1 MAFIK
6 QKQYQEL
13 KEAAKAGNPK
23 AKAILEKL
31 LAGDAQNDLDRMVG
45 DYYNPATQPI
55 DESKISMKPAVNAEA
70 KPAVPTEQVTPNP
83 NGGEMPQIEA
93 TPDVLAQLDKELDG
107 VIDENDVPDMSFSD
121 FVKKKRTDF
130 IRSKKGPDYFKA
142 FDPNG
147 RSQYLADKEDKYG
160 HKFDVK
166 RKDIERSFRD
176 YGGAIDS
183 YSQAVNDLPEDNMD
197 LNMDTASKAYDDL
210 TENEDVMH
218 GFVRSW
224 DPEDK
229 GSVVSAIKELCQKY
243 GKKNVIAA
251 LNTIKGD
258 NQSYHD
264 FRGNQ
269 IDQEIGRY
277 GKSLEKLLK

>member
-13 KEAAKAGNPK
+13 KEAAKSGNPK

-31 LAGDAQNDLDRMVG
+31 LSGDAQNDLDRMVG
-45 DYYNPATQPI
+45 DYYNPINQAI
-55 DESKISMKPAVNAEA
+55 DETQVSVKPVQVSQSQ
-70 KPAVPTEQVTPNP
+70 PAVPTEQNNV
-83 NGGEMPQIEA
+83 GAPQIEVS
-93 TPDVLAQLDKELDG
+93 PDIMSQLDNELDG
-107 VIDENDVPDMSFSD
+107 VIEEDDVPDMSFSD
-121 FVKKKRTDF
+121 FVKRKHTDF

-160 HKFDVK
+160 HKFDVN
-166 RKDIERSFRD
+166 RKDIERSYRD
-176 YGGAIDS
+176 YDGAINS
-183 YSQAVNDLPEDNMD
+183 YSQSVGDLPEDGQE

-210 TENEDVMH
+210 TGNEDVMH

-224 DPEDK
+224 DEEDK
-229 GSVVSAIKELCQKY
+229 GSVVQALQELCQKY

-258 NQSYHD
+258 NQAYHD

-269 IDQEIGRY
+269 IDQEVGRY